1 MDDDRSFGSSIAK
14 APSKSSNK
22 QPHRPPTWST
32 SNPSNRHPQVASASA
47 SSSYS
52 SFIKPATPNAFT
64 KSQPNHASNQQYRPH
79 GTHSTQYGSPLQ
91 QQHRPH
97 GPQPIPSPFYHKPQP
112 PQGPLRPWPP
122 GASTHNIR
130 VAPPPV
136 PANDEEGEFYDLRT
150 ANITAEDMKV
160 YDGDSEKHMRQLL
173 SGAIGEEE
181 GIEAGSDVVEGFKDD
196 IRLMPHQVRG
206 VQWMKKRE
214 TGKNTGGI
222 LADVSSS
229 RVYAV
234 MW

>member
-1 MDDDRSFGSSIAK
+1 M
-14 APSKSSNK
+14 
-22 QPHRPPTWST
+22 
-32 SNPSNRHPQVASASA
+32 
-47 SSSYS
+47 
-52 SFIKPATPNAFT
+52 
-64 KSQPNHASNQQYRPH
+64 
-79 GTHSTQYGSPLQ
+79 
-91 QQHRPH
+91 
-97 GPQPIPSPFYHKPQP
+97 
-112 PQGPLRPWPP
+112 
-122 GASTHNIR
+122 
-130 VAPPPV
+130 

-222 LADVSSS
+222 LADVSESG
-229 RVYAV
+229 
-234 MW
+234 